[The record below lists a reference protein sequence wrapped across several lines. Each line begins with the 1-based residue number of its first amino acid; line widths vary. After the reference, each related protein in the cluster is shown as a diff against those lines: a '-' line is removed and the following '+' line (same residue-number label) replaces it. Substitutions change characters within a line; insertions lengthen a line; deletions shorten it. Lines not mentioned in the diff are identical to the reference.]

1 MKNNETQITTQKNHQ
16 FSMTNVEKLKP
27 QRGTIETMQNQE
39 QPFKHNE
46 KP

>member
-1 MKNNETQITTQKNHQ
+1 MKHKEQHRKAID
-16 FSMTNVEKLKP
+16 FSMTHIEKLKP

-39 QPFKHNE
+39 QQFKHNE